1 MSWKRLG
8 MLAYV
13 ATPPLCINGFVDSEA
28 ETGCS
33 CQWAAGQKNRT
44 PPAERT
50 LGALQ
55 AEWTLRAVRRIWPSG
70 RSGAVRR
77 IWQINISPYHEH
89 NLMIHL
95 CLARR
100 SWLCPHECQNCIECF
115 CRMDPGDFAGHAWQ
129 GSRKVIAA
137 TFSATTKTRW
147 NMPWIKVRGMNERGT
162 RIRQ

>member
-13 ATPPLCINGFVDSEA
+13 ATSPLCINGFVDSEA

-33 CQWAAGQKNRT
+33 CQRAAGQKKRT
-44 PPAERT
+44 PRAERT
-50 LGALQ
+50 LGALR

-77 IWQINISPYHEH
+77 IW
-89 NLMIHL
+89 
-95 CLARR
+95 
-100 SWLCPHECQNCIECF
+100 LCPHECF

-147 NMPWIKVRGMNERGT
+147 NMPWLKVRGMNERGT